1 MGCVQCKDKEA
12 TKLTDERDGSLT
24 QSSGY
29 RYGTDP
35 TPQHYPSFGVTSIPN
50 YNNFHATGG
59 QGLTVF
65 GGVNSSSHTGTL
77 RTRGGTG
84 EFQSLLSASI
94 NHKITIEAPLSQPP
108 AFGKIYFIKY
118 CKELKKEW
126 SWVFSPAFAN
136 SQVLVHLWVEKLC
149 VYYVP
154 TLADRLPHPF
164 TREQEVWFEPLHIVK
179 GKYLG

>member
-12 TKLTDERDGSLT
+12 TKLTEERDGSLN

-50 YNNFHATGG
+50 YNNVHGAGG

-84 EFQSLLSASI
+84 QD
-94 NHKITIEAPLSQPP
+94 EA
-108 AFGKIYFIKY
+108 A
-118 CKELKKEW
+118 LK
-126 SWVFSPAFAN
+126 SFS
-136 SQVLVHLWVEKLC
+136 S
-149 VYYVP
+149 
-154 TLADRLPHPF
+154 
-164 TREQEVWFEPLHIVK
+164 
-179 GKYLG
+179 

>member
-1 MGCVQCKDKEA
+1 MAKTQSDCWFRRHVVYIKFVIAGGNLGTWIMGCVQCKDKEA
-12 TKLTDERDGSLT
+12 AKLTEERDGSLN

-50 YNNFHATGG
+50 YNNFHAAGG

-84 EFQSLLSASI
+84 
-94 NHKITIEAPLSQPP
+94 KPVSQP
-108 AFGKIYFIKY
+108 ACGR
-118 CKELKKEW
+118 
-126 SWVFSPAFAN
+126 A
-136 SQVLVHLWVEKLC
+136 QLC
-149 VYYVP
+149 SS
-154 TLADRLPHPF
+154 
-164 TREQEVWFEPLHIVK
+164 ES
-179 GKYLG
+179 

>member
-12 TKLTDERDGSLT
+12 TKLTEERDGSLS
-24 QSSGY
+24 QSTGY

-50 YNNFHATGG
+50 YNNFHAAAG

-84 EFQSLLSASI
+84 KPPPGRAGGSF
-94 NHKITIEAPLSQPP
+94 PLPLAETPSGSDGPR
-108 AFGKIYFIKY
+108 
-118 CKELKKEW
+118 E
-126 SWVFSPAFAN
+126 SPAGRPRGRGVTAA
-136 SQVLVHLWVEKLC
+136 
-149 VYYVP
+149 
-154 TLADRLPHPF
+154 LA
-164 TREQEVWFEPLHIVK
+164 
-179 GKYLG
+179 G

>member
-77 RTRGGTG
+77 RTRGGEGYMAQRNQVMSFISIG
-84 EFQSLLSASI
+84 E
-94 NHKITIEAPLSQPP
+94 
-108 AFGKIYFIKY
+108 
-118 CKELKKEW
+118 
-126 SWVFSPAFAN
+126 
-136 SQVLVHLWVEKLC
+136 LVVRSGE
-149 VYYVP
+149 
-154 TLADRLPHPF
+154 
-164 TREQEVWFEPLHIVK
+164 
-179 GKYLG
+179 

>member
-12 TKLTDERDGSLT
+12 AKLTEERDGSLN

-50 YNNFHATGG
+50 YNNFHAAGG

-84 EFQSLLSASI
+84 
-94 NHKITIEAPLSQPP
+94 KPLSVRRLRAQLCSFRVI
-108 AFGKIYFIKY
+108 AVCGWEG
-118 CKELKKEW
+118 CRRATGVWQSEDNWELAP
-126 SWVFSPAFAN
+126 SSHV
-136 SQVLVHLWVEKLC
+136 
-149 VYYVP
+149 VP
-154 TLADRLPHPF
+154 GIELGSSSVGSKCLY
-164 TREQEVWFEPLHIVK
+164 PLSI
-179 GKYLG
+179 

>member
-12 TKLTDERDGSLT
+12 AKLTEERDGSLN

-50 YNNFHATGG
+50 YNNFHAAGG

-84 EFQSLLSASI
+84 
-94 NHKITIEAPLSQPP
+94 KPP
-108 AFGKIYFIKY
+108 AGRPTVRMA
-118 CKELKKEW
+118 E
-126 SWVFSPAFAN
+126 STAVFFQNRPRVWRGGCRHATNVRRSEDNFRGLAPSAHGISPGITLGPSAEAF
-136 SQVLVHLWVEKLC
+136 
-149 VYYVP
+149 
-154 TLADRLPHPF
+154 TL
-164 TREQEVWFEPLHIVK
+164 
-179 GKYLG
+179 